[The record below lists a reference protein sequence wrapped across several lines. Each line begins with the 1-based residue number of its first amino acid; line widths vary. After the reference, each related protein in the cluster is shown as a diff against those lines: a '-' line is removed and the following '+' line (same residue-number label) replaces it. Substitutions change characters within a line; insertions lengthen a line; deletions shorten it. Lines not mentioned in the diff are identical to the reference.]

1 MNNDD
6 QERCQRTRSADIVLK
21 LLALAK
27 NNPNVNEAAAAFAR
41 AQEIAARHAIDL
53 DTLAD
58 DEPDTTPPLTVE
70 AICKREVERMGKVV
84 AWKASLLTVIANA
97 NRCKVY
103 TGHTYV
109 NGPMRTLCAY
119 GQPSDLDTVAYMYNA
134 IKREIDRLARDTARG
149 KGRSWGRNFRLGAVH
164 EIGQRLTQA
173 RAKAVQSARDD
184 AFARGG
190 ETALVRVD
198 RALEHA
204 ERIDAACSDYGR
216 DTLRLRSGGGFQGA
230 GSYGYGEGRA
240 AGRSV
245 GLGGGRALSSGGP
258 KALK

>member
-1 MNNDD
+1 MA
-6 QERCQRTRSADIVLK
+6 TTTADRVRK

-27 NNPNVNEAAAAFAR
+27 NNPNVNEAATAFAR

-53 DTLAD
+53 DTLSD
-58 DEPDTTPPLTVE
+58 DEHDTAPPLTVE
-70 AICKREVERMGKVV
+70 SIGRREIERMGKVV
-84 AWKASLLTVIANA
+84 AWKASLLGVIASA
-97 NRCKVY
+97 NRCKVF
-103 TGHTYV
+103 TGHD
-109 NGPMRTLCAY
+109 GSQRTLNAY
-119 GQPSDLDTVAYMYNA
+119 GQPSDLDTVQYMYHA
-134 IKREIDRLARDTARG
+134 IRKEIDRLARDAARG

-164 EIGQRLTQA
+164 EIGQRLRQA

-204 ERIDAACSDYGR
+204 ERIDAACESYGSDV
-216 DTLRLRSGGGFQGA
+216 LNLRSGGGFRGA

-240 AGRSV
+240 AGRTV
-245 GLGGGRALSSGGP
+245 GLEGGRALSSGGP